1 MGFFADIWK
10 AILLII
16 NTIFLLLGCGLT
28 GLGIW
33 ATVKSSSASEK
44 IEELDDFTETYR
56 DLILVIVG
64 KILIIFGPVITIIA
78 FTGFWGIV
86 AQKKWMLKLYAV
98 VLILI
103 VILQTAIGIYY
114 ICTVRF
120 EKKDFEPQTPGVANR
135 HTEFLDSTQ
144 RTLQCCGYYEPSE
157 MRTAMGAYPASCC
170 KDSAL
175 FGTLRYSDNTA
186 VDPVQCEPHET
197 GCWYQYTSYL
207 KTAGT
212 IYGGFVGF
220 EVVCIVAAFIVVRSF
235 TIRQLSYNRVS

>member
-1 MGFFADIWK
+1 M
-10 AILLII
+10 
-16 NTIFLLLGCGLT
+16 
-28 GLGIW
+28 
-33 ATVKSSSASEK
+33 
-44 IEELDDFTETYR
+44 
-56 DLILVIVG
+56 
-64 KILIIFGPVITIIA
+64 
-78 FTGFWGIV
+78 
-86 AQKKWMLKLYAV
+86 

-120 EKKDFEPQTPGVANR
+120 EKKDFEPQTPGVVNR

-144 RTLQCCGYYEPSE
+144 RSVSYNKNNNNLSQYIYVKIIFQLQCCGYYEPSE

-220 EVVCIVAAFIVVRSF
+220 EVMM
-235 TIRQLSYNRVS
+235 